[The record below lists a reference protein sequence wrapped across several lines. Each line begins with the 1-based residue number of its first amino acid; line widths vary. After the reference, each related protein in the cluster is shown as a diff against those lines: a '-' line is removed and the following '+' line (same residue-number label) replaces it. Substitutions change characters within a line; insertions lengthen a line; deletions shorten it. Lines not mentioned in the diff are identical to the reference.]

1 MRYFKVKTKKG
12 FTLIEL
18 IVVIAILG
26 ILALFLVPSFMGY
39 ARDAKLE
46 VMKANVRTGQSA
58 YAYALTKYEDEKN
71 EVTQKKL
78 IGEEVCKNMNG
89 IACYYFVDNNLPEKI
104 TKYPSMVFSMGEKQN
119 MQGGHIDYYLDK
131 NNFCSYMYAYDG
143 NKDAWSCAVN
153 GTYLGL
159 EDVEK

>member
-1 MRYFKVKTKKG
+1 M
-12 FTLIEL
+12 
-18 IVVIAILG
+18 VIAILG

-89 IACYYFVDNNLPEKI
+89 IACYYFRLHILNHLPCFVFLPWNVHIYTHMKVIKI
-104 TKYPSMVFSMGEKQN
+104 
-119 MQGGHIDYYLDK
+119 
-131 NNFCSYMYAYDG
+131 C
-143 NKDAWSCAVN
+143 
-153 GTYLGL
+153 GL
-159 EDVEK
+159 AQ